1 MTKIACFATHVKSIY
16 IGFGETS
23 LDSRTWFNVVK
34 MFPQSK
40 RIDTEFEYF
49 NFAPYILLYIL
60 SLQFFTAFTIQLK
73 ILN

>member
-40 RIDTEFEYF
+40 RIDTEFEYIYLF
-49 NFAPYILLYIL
+49 SELLDVAELI
-60 SLQFFTAFTIQLK
+60 I
-73 ILN
+73 